1 MNKIRIIAEIAQG
14 YEGNIQFCKLLVR
27 AAASAEADIV
37 KFQMVYADELAIPE
51 YKYYDLFKNIELK
64 KEEWQEVKKV
74 AEELDVEICFDVF
87 GEISLQ
93 ISESIGINVIK
104 VHPTDINNFQL
115 LKLIKKSTI
124 NRIIIGTGGADQH
137 EVDNVIEFFGSQ
149 KELVLMHGFQG
160 YPTENKA
167 NQISRIS
174 HFKQRYSSKNIIL
187 GFADHVVDNANYST
201 TINAMAFCSGALYF
215 EKHLSLGSVLKL
227 EDYES
232 SLSPDEFFKFSR
244 DLRKAVESFGEVEL
258 ADSHYGMS
266 MEEKTYRN
274 NIRRKIVTK
283 HIIPKGK
290 IIEESDIILKRGDA
304 KGIFDSEQV
313 IGKQAKNDI
322 NKDQIISEEFFNDN
336 L

>member
-1 MNKIRIIAEIAQG
+1 
-14 YEGNIQFCKLLVR
+14 
-27 AAASAEADIV
+27 
-37 KFQMVYADELAIPE
+37 
-51 YKYYDLFKNIELK
+51 
-64 KEEWQEVKKV
+64 
-74 AEELDVEICFDVF
+74 
-87 GEISLQ
+87 
-93 ISESIGINVIK
+93 
-104 VHPTDINNFQL
+104 
-115 LKLIKKSTI
+115 
-124 NRIIIGTGGADQH
+124 
-137 EVDNVIEFFGSQ
+137 
-149 KELVLMHGFQG
+149 
-160 YPTENKA
+160 
-167 NQISRIS
+167 
-174 HFKQRYSSKNIIL
+174 
-187 GFADHVVDNANYST
+187 
-201 TINAMAFCSGALYF
+201 MAFCSGALYF